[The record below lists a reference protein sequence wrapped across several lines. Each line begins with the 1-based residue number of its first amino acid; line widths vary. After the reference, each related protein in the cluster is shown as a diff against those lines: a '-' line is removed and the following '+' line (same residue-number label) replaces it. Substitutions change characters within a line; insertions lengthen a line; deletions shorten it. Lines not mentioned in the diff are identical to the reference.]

1 MIKLSSLIKDT
12 YKPGEVSKMLG
23 CSKFTLY
30 NREKK
35 GTLKAY
41 YTKPG

>member
-1 MIKLSSLIKDT
+1 MIKLSSLNKDT

-30 NREKK
+30 SNREKILQK
-35 GTLKAY
+35 E
-41 YTKPG
+41 